1 MSLKTHR
8 HLRLLSASGCLNV
21 TAQAFSSLLW
31 KVPFLYYLDLSN
43 TKFLKKRAFLEI
55 VGNSTFLRY
64 LRILKLRNVG
74 LDDADMV
81 LLCIGSKGTSTGVAN
96 HVWSLDVRDNLL
108 TDATAILLKEYN
120 SHTRIPPAYLELA
133 PPPYQSSST
142 TIEPDS
148 PTQNS
153 ATWDD
158 LFALRMIA
166 RQTAASFPLE
176 DKEATVVDRVS
187 DAAFT
192 SSLQPSSQTEGSGLA
207 HLYMSGNRLTHS
219 SLAALPKLAT
229 LRSIDIGTIARN
241 PQRKDVATYALYCRE
256 VLSYARF
263 SKYLWECPNLSY
275 LRINHKVVTGFCSA
289 FDDRDGLAG
298 FQLDSEELRVEL
310 EQLANSGRP
319 CRGEASSVLSRGFIC
334 PSDTQYGSQWSSGTP
349 RAGPGQCAFVAALLT
364 IQTLVLTDVPIHS
377 RRGRVSRCLED
388 FLRACGE
395 MEHESV
401 EHQRRT
407 GFGAHSQAHKETSLA
422 TDHVVLEMEWKH
434 DFRAEEQSVLSY
446 GQEDMFAESSKGD
459 FSFFP
464 GENSSATS
472 VPLASA
478 AAPRSASKTLPD
490 ASASKQAPETPHPK
504 VDVVATLV
512 AFRKAQRERR
522 AAAESSAGPP
532 VDPFWSGRLQVVR

>member
-1 MSLKTHR
+1 
-8 HLRLLSASGCLNV
+8 
-21 TAQAFSSLLW
+21 
-31 KVPFLYYLDLSN
+31 
-43 TKFLKKRAFLEI
+43 
-55 VGNSTFLRY
+55 
-64 LRILKLRNVG
+64 
-74 LDDADMV
+74 MV

-349 RAGPGQCAFVAALLT
+349 RAGPGQ
-364 IQTLVLTDVPIHS
+364 
-377 RRGRVSRCLED
+377 
-388 FLRACGE
+388 ACGE